1 MNNILIVDDHPLISD
16 SFVKAFR
23 KIEKSTVEGYKF
35 SIQLAGDCDSA
46 LEKINNYSKNLP
58 IDLVMLDIKLPPSQ
72 DGKYTSGEDLGII
85 LNKKFPNCKIII
97 CTTYNDSYRI
107 FNLIKSI
114 NPDGL
119 ISKSDITND
128 ELVDAILTV
137 LEKPPY
143 YSHAVRLVMRNQLS
157 FGYHLDD
164 IDRHLLYQISLGT
177 RTIDLPQELP
187 LEIAAIEIR
196 KRRLKEIFD
205 AVGKSD
211 KVLIQNARKKGFL

>member
-1 MNNILIVDDHPLISD
+1 
-16 SFVKAFR
+16 
-23 KIEKSTVEGYKF
+23 
-35 SIQLAGDCDSA
+35 
-46 LEKINNYSKNLP
+46 
-58 IDLVMLDIKLPPSQ
+58 MLDIKLPPSQ

>member
-1 MNNILIVDDHPLISD
+1 
-16 SFVKAFR
+16 
-23 KIEKSTVEGYKF
+23 
-35 SIQLAGDCDSA
+35 
-46 LEKINNYSKNLP
+46 
-58 IDLVMLDIKLPPSQ
+58 
-72 DGKYTSGEDLGII
+72 
-85 LNKKFPNCKIII
+85 
-97 CTTYNDSYRI
+97 
-107 FNLIKSI
+107 
-114 NPDGL
+114 
-119 ISKSDITND
+119 
-128 ELVDAILTV
+128 
-137 LEKPPY
+137 
-143 YSHAVRLVMRNQLS
+143 VRLVMRNQLS